1 MLGPTFVIDAS
12 LSFQYAK
19 AQLRLADELLELM
32 DPVLKQPW
40 VSIERTHRLGWVGS
54 ELDNEVRKENL
65 AAGSHWFIN

>member
-1 MLGPTFVIDAS
+1 MLGPTFVIDVS
-12 LSFQYAK
+12 LPFQYAR

-32 DPVLKQPW
+32 DPALKQPW
-40 VSIERTHRLGWVGS
+40 VSIEKTHRLGWVGS